1 MNRLTLTKDK
11 VKIVIESTNES
22 CTINY
27 TFAKN
32 DDEKNQL
39 DDYIYLLDK
48 ILLYMKSGE
57 YEVVEEK
64 ESA

>member
-11 VKIVIESTNES
+11 VKIVVETTNKN

-27 TFAKN
+27 TFTKN
-32 DDEKNQL
+32 DDNKNQL
-39 DDYIYLLDK
+39 DDYVYLLDK
-48 ILLYMKSGE
+48 ILSYMKSGE